1 MADKK
6 LTFEQMEFIYQAAIQ
21 AANKTLFV
29 ENFEQHG
36 WTEKEFTQEMLWTLK
51 AIQEGKIQRWV
62 N

>member
-29 ENFEQHG
+29 ENFEEHG
-36 WTEKEFTQEMLWTLK
+36 WTEKEFTETMLWTLK
-51 AIQEGKIQRWV
+51 AIAEGKTQRWV